1 MLKVLLRQST
11 HVLIC
16 LASFVNVNSAPA
28 QEKAAPSPRLEFRI
42 VADQK
47 HDADAIARALK
58 PDGTRATPDGYRW
71 VKVGDISD
79 DAIPGAL
86 FRTEG
91 QEKTRWLLVK
101 LDPQN
106 VTEKDLERVYRAQDE
121 HLQPAIGFTFERQ
134 GGRRFRALTRAH
146 LPEDGGATK
155 YALAIILDGVAVSAP
170 VINSE
175 IGDQGILELG
185 NNANAKEADR
195 IIRFLKEPTRADTE
209 RLTVRSV
216 KDQAEAIQRAREV
229 DLPLIA
235 EKADRVVIMPNR
247 DGEVV
252 VLTKQEEVDQFRK
265 ALNPREIPPS
275 GGLRAA
281 RIVFYRGTV
290 LLREIW
296 IYEGGEWG
304 IVRPGTSW
312 SVGADPALWE
322 LVKTRL
328 KK

>member
-1 MLKVLLRQST
+1 VLKSLPRNLAL
-11 HVLIC
+11 VLIC
-16 LASFVNVNSAPA
+16 LAPFGVVTSAPG

-71 VKVGDISD
+71 VKVGDIGENS
-79 DAIPGAL
+79 IPGAL

-91 QEKTRWLLVK
+91 QAKTRWLLVK

-106 VTEKDLERVYRAQDE
+106 VTEKDLSRVYNAQDE
-121 HLQPAIGFTFERQ
+121 QLRPAIGFTFDRQ
-134 GGRRFRALTRAH
+134 GGRRFGALTRAH

-155 YALAIILDGVAVSAP
+155 YALAIILDGVAISAP

-175 IGDQGILELG
+175 IGDQGIIMID
-185 NNANAKEADR
+185 NNADAKEVER
-195 IIRFLKEPTRADTE
+195 IIRFLTEPSLADKERM
-209 RLTVRSV
+209 TVSSV
-216 KDQAEAIQRAREV
+216 KDQAEAIQRTREV

-235 EKADRVVIMPNR
+235 EKADRVVLMPDR
-247 DGEVV
+247 DGDVV

-265 ALNPREIPPS
+265 ALHPREIPPS
-275 GGLRAA
+275 GGVRAA
-281 RIVFYRGTV
+281 RIVFYRGTL

-304 IVRPGTSW
+304 VVRPGTSW
-312 SVGADPALWE
+312 TVGGDPALWE